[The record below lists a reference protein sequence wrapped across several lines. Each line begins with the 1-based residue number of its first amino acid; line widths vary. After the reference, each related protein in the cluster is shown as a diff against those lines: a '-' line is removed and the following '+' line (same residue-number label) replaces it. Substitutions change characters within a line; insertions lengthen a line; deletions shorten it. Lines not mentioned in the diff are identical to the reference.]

1 MLGSFNDFSRPLAL
15 LATPLALWLT
25 GCNVGP
31 DFKPPAEPV
40 ETNYELTGPADL
52 TNPPGESEQHLAVG
66 EAIAGDWWSLYRS
79 PALDQILALAIA
91 ENRDLAVARANL
103 AAAHEAA
110 NAARGGLFPQ
120 IDFAASAER
129 QRLSYAAFGLNQ
141 PPAQFNIFQVGP
153 SVSYS
158 LDVFGRTRR
167 LVEERDAQAK
177 IQEYQLDAT
186 YLSLTGNTV
195 AGALLL
201 ASLDAQVKA
210 MQDIV
215 AADQDMLGLT
225 QKQTEAGAATRLDI
239 ESARSQLAADRAL
252 LPPLQHQ
259 QSVARHAL
267 ALLVG
272 KSPAQ
277 WTPPAFTLDSL
288 ILPAHVPV
296 TLPSKLVHQRPDIL
310 AAEAELHAATAAVGV
325 ATAELYPDISLTGSI
340 SQIAVSPSSLFQPA
354 STIWAVAAA
363 VSGPLFHGGSLEAQ
377 KRAAG
382 DNLDAAY
389 ATYQQTVLAAFA
401 QVADALDALQSDADL
416 LGGER
421 QAMDSARISL
431 DLTRRTYTAGAATLL
446 QVLDSQRLYQRARL
460 GYIRAA
466 AQRHVD
472 TAQLILAMGGGWWN
486 KTDLVARDREPT
498 KSPTH

>member
-40 ETNYELTGPADL
+40 ETNYDLTGPADL

-272 KSPAQ
+272 KSPSQ

-288 ILPAHVPV
+288 TLPAHVPV

-354 STIWAVAAA
+354 ST
-363 VSGPLFHGGSLEAQ
+363 
-377 KRAAG
+377 
-382 DNLDAAY
+382 
-389 ATYQQTVLAAFA
+389 TYQQTVLAAFA